1 MRLFSIE
8 FNKNEALY
16 IQLYN
21 FLKKEI
27 LNGNLKAND
36 PIPSKRKLSTHLNI
50 SLNTIMEAY
59 NMLISEGLI
68 ISIPKKGFF
77 VSNYNIKINNINY
90 QDLKTKEKIFKYDL
104 TTKNIDNTLFPYF
117 TWNKIS
123 KNIIYNENIF
133 ERTSSYGY
141 YKLRNTIKEY
151 LYETKGINVNPT
163 NIIIGS
169 GIEYLFTILID
180 IIDKNNYAVEN
191 PGYDKIAKILK
202 NHNKN
207 IEYME
212 IDNAG
217 AIIDNIKSDVIYI
230 TPSSQFP
237 LGIKMSME
245 RKLEISSW
253 AKDKYI
259 IEDSFDSEFKYLSN
273 QSISLFELNNNTI
286 LLSSYSRSI
295 SPALRIAYMILPDK
309 LLNRYDEKYGFYS
322 TTVSTLDQMILNEF
336 IASGAYSRHINKVK
350 NSYIE
355 KKELIK
361 NILEKENIKIAYDGY
376 LSMIIDIDDL
386 NKEKFIK
393 KCMEYKID
401 ISLLDDYY
409 LNKKTNKIII
419 GYSGI
424 NINLIGEAISLLT
437 KAIKESKVA

>member
-245 RKLEISSW
+245 RKLEVSSW

-361 NILEKENIKIAYDGY
+361 NI
-376 LSMIIDIDDL
+376 
-386 NKEKFIK
+386 
-393 KCMEYKID
+393 
-401 ISLLDDYY
+401 
-409 LNKKTNKIII
+409 
-419 GYSGI
+419 
-424 NINLIGEAISLLT
+424 
-437 KAIKESKVA
+437 

>member
-1 MRLFSIE
+1 MRLFSVK
-8 FNKNEALY
+8 FNNNEPLY

-21 FLKKEI
+21 YIKKEI
-27 LNGNLKAND
+27 LNGNLKSND
-36 PIPSKRKLSTHLNI
+36 SIPSKRKLAEHLNI

-68 ISIPKKGFF
+68 ISIPKKGYF

-90 QDLKTKEKIFKYDL
+90 NELTHKKNDYKYDL

-151 LYETKGINVNPT
+151 LYETKGINVNPN

-180 IIDKNNYAVEN
+180 IIDKNNYAIEN

-212 IDNAG
+212 IDDNG
-217 AIIDNIKSDVIYI
+217 AVINNIKSDVIYI

-237 LGIKMSME
+237 LGIKMSLD

-253 AKDKYI
+253 ATDKYI

-309 LLNRYDEKYGFYS
+309 LLKKYDEKYSFYS

-336 IASGAYSRHINKVK
+336 ITSGAYSRHINKVK

-361 NILEKENIKIAYDGY
+361 SLLEKENIKITDDGY
-376 LSMIIDIDDL
+376 LSMIIDVDNLD
-386 NKEKFIK
+386 KEKFK
-393 KCMEYKID
+393 TKCLEYKID

-424 NINLIGEAISLLT
+424 KYNLINEAINLLI
-437 KAIKESKVA
+437 KAIKESKTA

>member
-8 FNKNEALY
+8 FNNDEPLY

-21 FLKKEI
+21 YIKKEI
-27 LNGNLKAND
+27 LNGNLKSND
-36 PIPSKRKLSTHLNI
+36 PIPSKRRLSSHLNI

-68 ISIPKKGFF
+68 ISIPKKGYF
-77 VSNYNIKINNINY
+77 VSNYNIKINNNNY
-90 QDLKTKEKIFKYDL
+90 HDLQNKDKIFKYDL

-180 IIDKNNYAVEN
+180 IIDKNNYAIEN

-212 IDNAG
+212 IDSEG

-309 LLNRYDEKYGFYS
+309 LLKIYDEKYGFYS
-322 TTVSTLDQMILNEF
+322 TTVSTLDQMILNDF

-361 NILEKENIKIAYDGY
+361 NILEKENIKIADDGY
-376 LSMIIDIDDL
+376 LSMIIDIDNL

-424 NINLIGEAISLLT
+424 NINILPEAINLLI

>member
-1 MRLFSIE
+1 
-8 FNKNEALY
+8 
-16 IQLYN
+16 
-21 FLKKEI
+21 
-27 LNGNLKAND
+27 
-36 PIPSKRKLSTHLNI
+36 
-50 SLNTIMEAY
+50 
-59 NMLISEGLI
+59 
-68 ISIPKKGFF
+68 
-77 VSNYNIKINNINY
+77 
-90 QDLKTKEKIFKYDL
+90 
-104 TTKNIDNTLFPYF
+104 
-117 TWNKIS
+117 
-123 KNIIYNENIF
+123 
-133 ERTSSYGY
+133 
-141 YKLRNTIKEY
+141 
-151 LYETKGINVNPT
+151 
-163 NIIIGS
+163 
-169 GIEYLFTILID
+169 
-180 IIDKNNYAVEN
+180 
-191 PGYDKIAKILK
+191 
-202 NHNKN
+202 
-207 IEYME
+207 ME